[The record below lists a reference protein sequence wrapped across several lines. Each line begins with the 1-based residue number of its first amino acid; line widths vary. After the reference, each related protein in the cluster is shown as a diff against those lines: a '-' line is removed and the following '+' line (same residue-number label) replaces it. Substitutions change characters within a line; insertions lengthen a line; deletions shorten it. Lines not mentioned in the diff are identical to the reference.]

1 MDRLKGIE
9 YFKRIR
15 ELGSFTAAANEL
27 GCSNAV
33 VSKYVNFLE
42 DWVGAKL
49 IVRNT
54 RTISFTQEGER
65 FYEYCCSSLEQTR
78 AMLDV
83 LGDSAAPQGE
93 LVIAAP
99 VSVSVCILAPLIAN
113 FRRDYPAIR
122 LRLMMNDRQV
132 DLVESGVDLAI
143 RGVAESKDSSLVST
157 RLGDM
162 PRVLVASPDYLRRQ
176 GTPVAVE
183 DLASHQCLVFS
194 LSSDSTAWEFV
205 DPQAP
210 GNTHFVEVQGSL
222 VADNSLFLV
231 EAACAGQG
239 IASVPL
245 AYVQQEVAQ
254 GLLVQLNLNY
264 QLAGRSLYAL
274 YPGRQYLP
282 LRARLFID
290 YLKAAMVSD

>member
-1 MDRLKGIE
+1 LDRLKGIE

-33 VSKYVNFLE
+33 ISKYVNFLE
-42 DWVGAKL
+42 EWVGAKL

-65 FYEYCCSSLEQTR
+65 FYEYCCRSVEQTG
-78 AMLDV
+78 AMLDM
-83 LGDSAAPQGE
+83 LDESAAPQGE

-99 VSVSVCILAPLIAN
+99 LSVSVRILAPLIAD
-113 FRRDYPAIR
+113 FRRDYPAIQ
-122 LRLMMNDRQV
+122 LRLIMSDRKV
-132 DLVESGVDLAI
+132 DLVETGVDLAI
-143 RGVAESKDSSLVST
+143 RGVGESKDSALIST

-162 PRVLVASPDYLRRQ
+162 PRVLVASPAYLQ
-176 GTPVAVE
+176 QHGTPVTVD
-183 DLASHQCLVFS
+183 DLARHHCLVFS
-194 LSSDSTAWEFV
+194 LSTDSTAWEFV

-210 GNTHFVEVQGSL
+210 SKTHIVHVQGPL
-222 VADNSLFLV
+222 VADNSLFIV
-231 EAACAGQG
+231 EAARAGQG

-245 AYVQQEVAQ
+245 AYVQQELAQ
-254 GLLVQLNLNY
+254 GSLLQLNLNY

-274 YPGRQYLP
+274 YPGRHYLP

-290 YLKAAMVSD
+290 YLKAAMTND